1 MDCHNSLRN
10 LLRLFAFEN
19 KCQDHKSWDN
29 SGNVHYFIAKE
40 DDEFI
45 VAHAI
50 ILKSQGVV
58 YFPSEEVAE
67 RAIYE
72 VVKPFMI
79 EHPEFVW

>member
-19 KCQDHKSWDN
+19 KCQDHQSWDT
-29 SGNVHYFIAKE
+29 GDNVHYFIAKE

-50 ILKSQGVV
+50 LLKYQGVV
-58 YFPSEEVAE
+58 YFPSEEYAE
-67 RAIYE
+67 RAIE
-72 VVKPFMI
+72 EIVKPFMT

>member
-1 MDCHNSLRN
+1 MDYHDIFRKRLCKYVKEHN
-10 LLRLFAFEN
+10 FEDT
-19 KCQDHKSWDN
+19 KLWDN
-29 SGNVHYFIAKE
+29 SGNVHYFIVKE

-58 YFPSEEVAE
+58 YFPSEEYAE

-79 EHPEFVW
+79 EYPEFVW

>member
-1 MDCHNSLRN
+1 MDYHDILCI
-10 LLRLFAFEN
+10 RLCRYLKEH
-19 KCQDHKSWDN
+19 KCEDTKLWDN

-40 DDEFI
+40 GNEFI
-45 VAHAI
+45 VSHAI

-67 RAIYE
+67 RAVEE
-72 VVKPFMI
+72 VVKPFMT

>member
-1 MDCHNSLRN
+1 MDYHDILRI
-10 LLRLFAFEN
+10 RLCRYVQEH
-19 KCQDHKSWDN
+19 KCEDTKLWDN

-67 RAIYE
+67 KAISE

>member
-10 LLRLFAFEN
+10 LLRMFAFEH
-19 KCQDHKSWDN
+19 KCQDNKSWDN

-58 YFPSEEVAE
+58 YFPSEEAAE
-67 RAIYE
+67 RAIEE

>member
-10 LLRLFAFEN
+10 LLRIFVVEN
-19 KCQDHKSWDN
+19 KCQDRESWDN

-58 YFPSEEVAE
+58 YFPSEEYAE
-67 RAIYE
+67 RAIEE
-72 VVKPFMI
+72 VVKPFMS